1 MQNIDTDPWKHSH
14 AFGQQV
20 KKKGESRTIWVVII
34 NLVTM
39 VVEIVAGI
47 LSGSMALLADGLHM
61 ASHAAALTINVFA
74 YRYARK
80 NAFNKSFSYWRN
92 CQVLWIQSVFVKK
105 EFRGMG
111 VFKMLYENIKSK
123 VLDKKN
129 GYCGL
134 RLYVDKTN
142 KSAQSVY
149 KKLGMEN
156 HHYETFEWMLK

>member
-1 MQNIDTDPWKHSH
+1 MIKIRNATKADKEAIAEFQMAMALETENLALDK
-14 AFGQQV
+14 
-20 KKKGESRTIWVVII
+20 EVVI
-34 NLVTM
+34 LG
-39 VVEIVAGI
+39 VEAVFEDSSKGAYYIAESNGNVI
-47 LSGSMALLADGLHM
+47 GSLLTTYEWSD
-61 ASHAAALTINVFA
+61 
-74 YRYARK
+74 
-80 NAFNKSFSYWRN
+80 WRN